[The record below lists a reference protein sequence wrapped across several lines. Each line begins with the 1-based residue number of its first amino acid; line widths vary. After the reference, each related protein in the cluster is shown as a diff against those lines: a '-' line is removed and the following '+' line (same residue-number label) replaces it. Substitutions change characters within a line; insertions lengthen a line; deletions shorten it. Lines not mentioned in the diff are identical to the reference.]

1 MSIFAD
7 PFATIQALAVLDA
20 QTRNLENIATERLAT
35 SDGLGVLLRDLAAD
49 VRTAAA
55 GLEEAMTR

>member
-20 QTRNLENIATERLAT
+20 QTRNLENAATVALAE
-35 SDGLGVLLRDLAAD
+35 SDGLGVQLRGLAAD
-49 VRTAAA
+49 VRSAAA